1 MSYMYNQQPPQMQ
14 IGESELQGTFAA
26 AMSRVYLWMFL
37 GLLVTTASALFTVSF
52 DPLLRLIFSTP
63 IIPIGLF
70 VVEIVLVMAISGLIN
85 RVSPVV
91 ALTLF
96 FIYAAVNGLTLS
108 VIFLAY
114 SLGSLVLT
122 FGICA
127 LLFGFMSV
135 VGFTT
140 KQDLTSWGKILLI
153 GLVGIII
160 ASIVNFF
167 LASTILEIIISYLG
181 VAIFLGLTVYD
192 TQRIKNMT
200 LHGLMQGDSLV
211 VNRVGVMGALKL
223 YLDFINLFL
232 FLLRILGGRRR

>member
-1 MSYMYNQQPPQMQ
+1 MSYQFNQPPAQMQ
-14 IGESELQGTFAA
+14 ISESELQGTFAA
-26 AMSRVYLWMFL
+26 AMARVYLWMFL
-37 GLLVTTASALFTVSF
+37 GLFVTTLSALFTISF
-52 DPLLRLIFSTP
+52 TPLFNLIFSTP
-63 IIPIGLF
+63 FIPLGLF
-70 VVEIVLVMAISGLIN
+70 VVEIALVIGISGLIN
-85 RVSPVV
+85 RISPTI
-91 ALTLF
+91 ALVLF

-108 VIFLAY
+108 VIFLVY
-114 SLGSLVLT
+114 GLGSLVLT
-122 FGICA
+122 FGVCA

-140 KQDLTSWGKILLI
+140 KQDLTGWGKILLI

-167 LASTILEIIISYLG
+167 LASTILEIIISYIG

-200 LHGLMQGDSLV
+200 AAGLMQGDSLV
-211 VNRVGVMGALKL
+211 VNRVGVIGALKL

-232 FLLRILGGRRR
+232 FMLRILGRRR